1 MTFSKRIEKK
11 KKKSLLPEAIAN
23 IGTIQ
28 QQVWEIAEPEQM
40 SVTVMHQKK
49 KRKTVKTGK

>member
-1 MTFSKRIEKK
+1 MTFSKRIE

-49 KRKTVKTGK
+49 NSKNW

>member
-1 MTFSKRIEKK
+1 M
-11 KKKSLLPEAIAN
+11 PEAIAN

-49 KRKTVKTGK
+49 TKNSKNW

>member
-49 KRKTVKTGK
+49 TKNSKNW

>member
-1 MTFSKRIEKK
+1 MTFSKRIEKKK

-49 KRKTVKTGK
+49 TKNSKNW

>member
-1 MTFSKRIEKK
+1 MTFSKRIEK

-49 KRKTVKTGK
+49 TVKTGK